1 MTLQIKED
9 MLINTQ
15 FIRKLRMDRGW
26 TQRELADA
34 CDMSRQQIG
43 YIERGETGTHWS
55 TLLVILQ
62 RLGWSIRIEKEAQ
75 YEVYEMRSHD
85 EGVR

>member
-9 MLINTQ
+9 MLINTR
-15 FIRKLRMDRGW
+15 FVRKLRIDKGW
-26 TQRELADA
+26 TQQELANA

-43 YIERGETGTHWS
+43 YIERGDTGTHWS

-62 RLGWSIRIEKEAQ
+62 RLGWNIRIEKDAHNDIYQIME
-75 YEVYEMRSHD
+75 
-85 EGVR
+85 